1 MRVLTEYIIP
11 RICTYIFTIFIGI
24 TVCFLIPRFTPL
36 DPVLTVISRLSQEG
50 AYYDPQAL
58 QMLIESMKELYGLKG
73 GLLDQYV
80 IFLKRLAVGD
90 FGPSLTYFPTPAVS
104 ILQQS
109 LPWTISLL
117 STSTLVSWILG
128 NFIGGVAGYFS
139 ERRWAKTLGVFATI
153 VYPIPYYIMALIL
166 IIFLAYIIPLFP
178 SYGAYT
184 ILTIPSMTLEF
195 ISNYLYHAFL
205 PALSLVVVG
214 YGWWFLSMR
223 ALVINTKLEDYVK
236 FSEATGIFRRK
247 ILYHYVIRNSLL
259 PQVTGLSVSIG
270 GIFSGAMITEMVFS
284 YPGVGYI
291 LLESILNG
299 DFNLMMVSVTYSII
313 AVATATLLIDILYP
327 LIDPRIRYR

>member
-1 MRVLTEYIIP
+1 
-11 RICTYIFTIFIGI
+11 
-24 TVCFLIPRFTPL
+24 
-36 DPVLTVISRLSQEG
+36 
-50 AYYDPQAL
+50 
-58 QMLIESMKELYGLKG
+58 MLIESMKELYGLKG